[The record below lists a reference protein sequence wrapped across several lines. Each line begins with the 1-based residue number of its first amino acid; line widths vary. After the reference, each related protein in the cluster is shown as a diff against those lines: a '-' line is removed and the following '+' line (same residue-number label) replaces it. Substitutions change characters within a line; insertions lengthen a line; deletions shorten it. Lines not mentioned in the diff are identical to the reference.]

1 MKRGFHIHGNRVIT
15 LKHFLFLLILLLNGT
30 LGYAQFQAANWLL
43 YPQTKAN
50 FISQSPEFS
59 TDNAVDGVFMATY
72 SDLSGRLILYSNG
85 KTVWNSSG
93 VPYKNGE
100 SIYPFPGYNTLIVPK
115 PESDSIFYIFN
126 TVFVTTTPGNSGIN
140 LVYSIVDLRA
150 NNRLG
155 EVVERGKILYGGMHG
170 FYAVS
175 GTCDG
180 RTLWLVGDVDSNVFE
195 GSDRMLIF
203 RVTKDGIDGPYSN
216 LPTGLSIGNSS
227 GYRFS
232 PDAKKFVFSIDGN
245 FDTRTILADFNFD
258 QVAREPFTNLR
269 SLPFSRVEFSPNSKF
284 LYLCDNSYKRVSQ
297 YDIEKKTT
305 TVLFSHPGIGFNIQL
320 ASDGKIYIPLD
331 NAKRWAIIHQ
341 PNLPGLSCQA
351 DVIGISVPSDFL
363 LPQFPAHFF
372 HQGSQRPEAGLDKEI
387 CMRDRVTLG
396 VPSPYGG
403 AWKWY
408 PETDLLNPNSLTPE
422 FIHTDTTKSKFVYQL
437 TYQENNCAV
446 SDMIVI
452 QITPKPERPVIDG
465 SKSVCPGVTAVDY
478 WIAAKPGFT
487 YEWSVWGGTIHSN
500 SAMNDSVKVNWG
512 ATNPK
517 ARVNLR
523 TIDAKNCK
531 SDIGI
536 FPVRINVELKTQI
549 PQGLDSVC
557 DNLMDR
563 GVVYSI
569 NKTSGSE
576 YTWGIGGGDLI
587 IGQGTNRVTI
597 KWKDLAPNFVWVKE
611 KSVTV
616 DTVCFGISD
625 TLRVTRY
632 KDPATLSIDWVSVDS
647 LNERNVLV
655 ATHANRM
662 GRLKKINLLK
672 KERTSNAWVDQELAL
687 PMANLL
693 TLRDLLTQQK
703 SYDFKMEYLN
713 GCEEWKETA
722 QHNTIFL
729 EGQSSKDTDWI
740 ELEWSPYHFGTNGS
754 SLYQVFAA
762 VPGSDFEWV
771 KSINSDSSIS
781 VDATQSFFYSV
792 RLKALSADKKYTA
805 YSNKVQVELVHE
817 LFVPNVITPN
827 GDGVNDFFHIK
838 NLHLYGENRLT
849 IVNRYGELITQTFN
863 YENDWRGDGVSEG
876 VYFYHLLI
884 PAIGKEM
891 RGWLQII
898 R

>member
-1 MKRGFHIHGNRVIT
+1 MKRDFHSHGNRVIT
-15 LKHFLFLLILLLNGT
+15 LKYFLFLLILLLNGT
-30 LGYAQFQAANWLL
+30 VSYAQYQAANWLL
-43 YPQTKAN
+43 YPQTKAS

-59 TDNAVDGVFMATY
+59 TDNAVDAVFMGTY

-100 SIYPFPGYNTLIVPK
+100 NIYSSPGYNTVIVPK
-115 PESDSIFYIFN
+115 PESDSTFYIFN
-126 TVFVTTTPGNSGIN
+126 TVFVTPSTGTSGVN

-150 NNRLG
+150 NNRMG

-180 RTLWLVGDVDSNVFE
+180 SSLWLIGDVDSNVFE

-203 RVTKDGIDGPYSN
+203 RITKNGIDGPYSN

-284 LYLCDNSYKRVSQ
+284 LYLCDYAYKRVSQ

-331 NAKRWAIIHQ
+331 DAKRWAIIHQ

-351 DVIGISVPSDFL
+351 DVNGIPVPSNLL

-372 HQGSQRPEAGLDKEI
+372 HQGSQRPDAGPDKEI
-387 CMRDRVTLG
+387 CIKDRVTLG
-396 VPSPYGG
+396 VPSVYSGLF
-403 AWKWY
+403 KWY
-408 PETDLLNPNSLTPE
+408 PETDLLNPNTLTPE
-422 FIHTDTTKSKFVYQL
+422 FIHTDTTKNKFVYKL
-437 TYQENNCAV
+437 TYQESNCV
-446 SDMIVI
+446 ISDITVI
-452 QITPKPERPVIDG
+452 RITPKPERPTIDG
-465 SKSVCPGVTAVDY
+465 SRSVCPGVTAVDY
-478 WIAAKPGFT
+478 WTTTKPGFT
-487 YEWSVWGGTIHSN
+487 YEWSVVGGTIDSN
-500 SAMNDSVKVNWG
+500 SAQKDSVKVNWG
-512 ATNPK
+512 ATNPG
-517 ARVNLR
+517 ARVDLR
-523 TIDAKNCK
+523 AIDPKNCK
-531 SDIGI
+531 SDIGF
-536 FPVRINVELKTQI
+536 FPVRINVELKTQT
-549 PQGLDSVC
+549 PQGLDSIC
-557 DNLMDR
+557 NNLLDR
-563 GVVYSI
+563 AVVYSI
-569 NKTSGSE
+569 NNTNGSE
-576 YTWGIGGGDLI
+576 YTWGVGGGDLI
-587 IGQGTNRVTI
+587 NGQGTNRVTL
-597 KWKDLAPNFVWVKE
+597 KWKDLLPNFVWVKE

-632 KDPATLSIDWVSVDS
+632 KDPSTLTIDWVSVDS
-647 LNERNVLV
+647 VDERNVLIS
-655 ATHANRM
+655 TQANRM
-662 GRLKKINLLK
+662 DRFKKIKLLT
-672 KERTSNAWVDQELAL
+672 KERTTIFWLDQELAL

-693 TLRDLLTQQK
+693 TLRDLSTGQK
-703 SYDFKMEYLN
+703 SYDIKMEYLN
-713 GCEEWKETA
+713 RCEEWKETV

-729 EGQSSKDTDWI
+729 EGQSSTDADWI
-740 ELEWSPYHFGTNGS
+740 ELQWNPYLFGANSG
-754 SLYQVFAA
+754 SLYQIFSRI
-762 VPGSDFEWV
+762 PGSDFEWV
-771 KSINSDSSIS
+771 KSINSDSSTRI
-781 VDATQSFFYSV
+781 DATQSFFYSV
-792 RLKALSADKKYTA
+792 RLKARSADKKYLA
-805 YSNKVQVELVHE
+805 YSNTVQVELAHE

-827 GDGVNDFFHIK
+827 GDGANDFFHIK
-838 NLHLYGENRLT
+838 NLRLYGENRLT
-849 IVNRYGELITQTFN
+849 IVNRYGELIAQFFN
-863 YENDWRGDGVSEG
+863 YENDWRGDGVTEG

-884 PAIGKEM
+884 PAIGKEL